1 MSALR
6 ERSITPHWGVHLL
19 SCQTV
24 GMDKGTPL
32 GNVSS
37 FLRRR
42 ARSGTARVRVSL
54 VQIIQITV
62 CAVGAYWIAEKIL
75 GHQAPLFA
83 ATSAVIALGF
93 GGMTRMQRVLEVA
106 IGCTLGIAV
115 GDLLL
120 TALGTGIWQA
130 ATVVS
135 VSLIL
140 ARFLDSGSIF
150 TTQFGVQALLVVLLP
165 APDGGPFTRSA
176 DAIIGGLCALLIT
189 ALAPRDP
196 RREPAGE
203 LRQLIR
209 ELSAI
214 LRECSVAV
222 RESDSTR
229 AWHALVRA
237 RGSQPLM
244 DKIPASLTG
253 AHEIATFSPHFR
265 RHRGELQRLRRVA
278 GQVDLAMRNL
288 RVFSRRMASVITHA
302 ALRDE
307 AALELSVYLDE
318 LADAADALARSV
330 MEPQQSQRD
339 RAETAA
345 REELIAAAG
354 RLTPASFGATGL
366 QGEGLVLLL
375 RPLVVDLLEATGL
388 EHSEAVP
395 FLARL

>member
-1 MSALR
+1 
-6 ERSITPHWGVHLL
+6 
-19 SCQTV
+19 
-24 GMDKGTPL
+24 MDQVTPL
-32 GNVSS
+32 GKVSS
-37 FLRRR
+37 LVRRR

-54 VQIIQITV
+54 IQIIQITV

-75 GHQAPLFA
+75 GHQGPLFA

-93 GGMTRMQRVLEVA
+93 GGMTRMRRVLEVA
-106 IGCTLGIAV
+106 IGCTMGIAV

-130 ATVVS
+130 GAVVFI
-135 VSLIL
+135 SLAL

-150 TTQFGVQALLVVLLP
+150 TTQFGVQSLLVVLLP
-165 APDGGPFTRSA
+165 APDGGPFTRSG
-176 DAIIGGLCALLIT
+176 DAIVGGLCALLIT
-189 ALAPRDP
+189 ALAPKDP

-214 LRECSVAV
+214 LRECSVAL

-278 GQVDLAMRNL
+278 GQVDLAMRNM
-288 RVFSRRMASVITHA
+288 RVFARRMASVITHA

-307 AALELSVYLDE
+307 AAIELSVYLDE

-345 REELIAAAG
+345 REELIAAAR
-354 RLTPASFGATGL
+354 RLTPSSFGATGL